1 MFIQLMQGKTSDAAA
16 LRRQF
21 ERWITDLRSGAAGF
35 LGSTGGVAED
45 GTAFIAARFES
56 EEAAQANSDRP
67 EQGEWWAET
76 EKLFDGPVSF
86 TNSTDVQVQLE
97 PPAKAGFVQV
107 IQSKVKD
114 RKRLEELNQRF
125 EAEMANA
132 RPDVVGMVTVWDGD
146 LARDIV
152 YFSSEGEAREGET
165 QELPAEFDEL
175 MSEYNSLAEDMK
187 YLDLK
192 DPWID

>member
-1 MFIQLMQGKTSDAAA
+1 MFVQLMQGKTSDKEG

-21 ERWITDLRSGAAGF
+21 DRWTSDLRPGATGF
-35 LGSTGGVAED
+35 LGSTGGVTED
-45 GTAFIAARFES
+45 GTAFITARFES
-56 EEAAQANSDRP
+56 EEAAQANSNRP

-76 EKLFDGPVSF
+76 EKLFDGPVDF

-107 IQSKVKD
+107 IQSRVKD
-114 RKRLEELNQRF
+114 RERLEELNKRF

-132 RPDVVGMVTVWDGD
+132 RPDVVGMVTLWDGD

-152 YFSSEGEAREGET
+152 YFSSEGEAREGE
-165 QELPAEFDEL
+165 QQDLPAEFNEV
-175 MSEYNSLAEDMK
+175 MSEYDSLAEDMK

-192 DPWID
+192 DPWIY

>member
-1 MFIQLMQGKTSDAAA
+1 MQGKTSDAAA
-16 LRRQF
+16 LRGQLD
-21 ERWITDLRSGAAGF
+21 RWVSDLRAGAAGF

-45 GTAFIAARFES
+45 GTAFMTARFES
-56 EEAAQANSDRP
+56 EQAAQANSDRP

-86 TNSTDVQVQLE
+86 TNSTDVDVQLE
-97 PPAKAGFVQV
+97 PPAQAGFVQV
-107 IQSKVKD
+107 IQSRVKD
-114 RKRLEELNQRF
+114 RARLEELNKRF
-125 EAEMANA
+125 SDEMSSA

-152 YFSSEGEAREGET
+152 YFSSEGEARQGEQ
-165 QELPAEFDEL
+165 QELPAEFQEL
-175 MSEYNSLAEDMK
+175 MSEYDSLAEDTK

-192 DPWID
+192 DPWIY